1 MAQDEIKR
9 VFIIGGSSGSFDV
22 LLNLLPHLQPL
33 DSAAIII
40 VLHRKNAYDTTL
52 TDVLSYRT
60 AIEIKEV
67 EEKETLLPGIIYI
80 APADYHLLIEKDY
93 TFSLDVSE
101 RINYS
106 RPSID
111 VSFETAAEAFEQK
124 LIGILLSGS
133 NMDGAKGL
141 QVIKEFG
148 GVTIVQDPQSAESP
162 FMPQQAIDK
171 GTVDYIL
178 KPAEITSFINRTVG
192 SNSK

>member
-22 LLNLLPHLQPL
+22 LLNLMPNLHSL

-67 EEKETLLPGIIYI
+67 EEKEPLLPGIIYI

-171 GTVDYIL
+171 GAVDYIL
-178 KPAEITSFINRTVG
+178 KPAEITNFINRMVG
-192 SNSK
+192 RNSK